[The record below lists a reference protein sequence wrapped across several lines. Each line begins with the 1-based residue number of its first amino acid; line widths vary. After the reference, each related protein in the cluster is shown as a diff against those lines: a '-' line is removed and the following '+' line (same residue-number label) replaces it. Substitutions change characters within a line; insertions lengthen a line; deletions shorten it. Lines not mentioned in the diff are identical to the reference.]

1 MGRDI
6 DVGSQPVQYLNEHE
20 RKMSQDTEPPKI
32 EFPCDYP
39 IKVLGR
45 NVEQLRPVVIAVFE
59 LHAPGFNHDEILVK
73 KSSKGTF
80 HSINITITATGPD
93 QLRALHE
100 DLMATGLVQMV
111 I

>member
-1 MGRDI
+1 M
-6 DVGSQPVQYLNEHE
+6 
-20 RKMSQDTEPPKI
+20 QDQEPPRI

-45 NVEQLRPVVIAVFE
+45 SVEDFQSVVVEVFE
-59 LHAPGFNHDEILVK
+59 RHAPGFNQETIVVK
-73 KSSKGTF
+73 ASSKGTF
-80 HSINITITATGPD
+80 TSITITISATGPE
-93 QLRALHE
+93 QLESLHR

>member
-1 MGRDI
+1 MT
-6 DVGSQPVQYLNEHE
+6 
-20 RKMSQDTEPPKI
+20 QDTEPPKI

-45 NVEQLRPVVIAVFE
+45 NVDELHATVVAVFE
-59 LHAPGFNHDEILVK
+59 RHAPGFDQESILVK
-73 KSSKGTF
+73 ASSKGTF

>member
-1 MGRDI
+1 MT
-6 DVGSQPVQYLNEHE
+6 Q
-20 RKMSQDTEPPKI
+20 EPEAPKI

-45 NVEQLRPVVIAVFE
+45 SVDEFTNVVITVFE
-59 LHAPGFNHDEILVK
+59 QHAPGFDRESITIK
-73 KSSKGTF
+73 ASSKGTF
-80 HSINITITATGPD
+80 HSLNVTITATGPD
-93 QLRALHE
+93 QLKALHE

>member
-1 MGRDI
+1 
-6 DVGSQPVQYLNEHE
+6 
-20 RKMSQDTEPPKI
+20 MSQDTEPPKI

-59 LHAPGFNHDEILVK
+59 QHAPGFDHDAILVK